1 MNSSPTPPSAE
12 PEPEPE
18 PDGRATSAGIRADVS
33 TVGAAEGLLQEL
45 QLHQVELEQ
54 QNESLRGATVDL
66 ENSRNLYRDLYRNL
80 YEFAP
85 VGFLTLSRDA
95 RIAAINMTGASLL
108 GEERQVL
115 LQRPFMQF
123 VADTE
128 QDLWS
133 LFFRQV
139 SDDRAKQSCEL
150 NLVRKDGSIFTACVA
165 FAPIPAIDDGALL
178 RVTLAD
184 ITDFRRAE
192 QARVKEAFQLRDA
205 LTREVHHRIKNNLQ
219 VVVGLL
225 RRAAG
230 KNPQALPA
238 IEAAI
243 AQVQA
248 VAVVHGLYGQVVRDN
263 VMLCELLPVVVS
275 SVSELT
281 GLNFSQKGIE
291 EAQGKLLIRESEA
304 VAVAL
309 ILNELLTNAV
319 KHSVC
324 GMPDDGLPQVTL
336 TRGEA
341 HGCVSIVNRGCLP
354 ADFDFEAGRGGGTG
368 LGLVRALMPTPG
380 MRVTFRQSAGLVE
393 VEVRIGE
400 PVLSVT

>member
-1 MNSSPTPPSAE
+1 M
-12 PEPEPE
+12 
-18 PDGRATSAGIRADVS
+18 
-33 TVGAAEGLLQEL
+33 LHEL

-54 QNESLRGATVDL
+54 QNESLRAATVDL
-66 ENSRNLYRDLYRNL
+66 ENSRNRYRDLYRNL
-80 YEFAP
+80 YELAP
-85 VGFLTLSRDA
+85 VGYLTLSRDA
-95 RIAAINMTGASLL
+95 RIATINMTGASLL
-108 GEERQVL
+108 GEERHAL

-123 VADTE
+123 VTDKE

-133 LFFRQV
+133 LFFRRGT
-139 SDDRAKQSCEL
+139 SDRAKLNCEL

-165 FAPIPAIDDGALL
+165 FAPIPISDEGTSL

-184 ITDFRRAE
+184 ITDSRRAE
-192 QARVKEAFQLRDA
+192 QARVEEAFQLRDA

-225 RRAAG
+225 RRAVG
-230 KNPQALPA
+230 KHPQALPA

-248 VAVVHGLYGQVVRDN
+248 VAVVHGLYGQVVREN

-281 GLNFSQKGIE
+281 GLPFSRKGIE
-291 EAQGKLLIRESEA
+291 EAQGRFLIKESEA

-319 KHSVC
+319 KHSVGGVHED
-324 GMPDDGLPQVTL
+324 GMPQVRL

-341 HGCVSIVNRGCLP
+341 HGCVSIMNRGCLP

-368 LGLVRALMPTPG
+368 LGLVRALMPTLG